1 MDSGTTRAIVLA
13 VFAIAVASA
22 ALLSVGGPTVFLN
35 GEKLEGLEVISTPR
49 GHSVPLKEASRLF
62 GADVKSDQKGGFLV
76 EGGKTD
82 SSYIS
87 ASELTKSGN
96 RYFVDLRTL
105 IQNLGGEVGGDDKRI
120 SVELPPS
127 KLVSASAR
135 PGEIS
140 LRFEK
145 YASFSRTTRGSN
157 GVEFKFF
164 NVEKGNLH
172 EVIELPKDYS
182 YVKAAR
188 LLDRGDGQLIL
199 HLEYREG
206 MSPTVKTTRGDS
218 GFHFNLKLKPPEKDG
233 DLPAPLKPERGEFS
247 YNQTQLWVAG
257 SSHTI
262 HYLEVSEWRENY
274 RLLPVIAEG
283 EVGKGAKLP
292 EMVQDSF
299 GVAGINAN
307 FFDTSSYTPI
317 GLLIKDGK
325 LLSQDWGNRAA
336 VGIDYFGRLKFFRPK
351 VDLFLSTPVE
361 KITIQGLNRPPGD
374 DDLVA
379 YTAEYGKKLTVK
391 GSSVFLTLE
400 DGKVL
405 SRSSRPPVSIEA
417 EQTVVIATGDKLK
430 EIQGINRGDVAKYEW
445 RMEPFVPLLTGAVSA
460 GPLLVENGEDVLD
473 LDEENFTKESNLVRS
488 RANRSVLATT
498 VDGNLLFIVVSD
510 GGIGLEDLPSLLL
523 KSGLN
528 IENAIAFDGGSSA
541 GVIYRDGVNYRSVGG
556 SRRIPVGLVLVS
568 KSQ

>member
-13 VFAIAVASA
+13 VFALTVVSAV
-22 ALLSVGGPTVFLN
+22 LLSGGGPTVFLN
-35 GEKLEGLEVISTPR
+35 GEKLEGLDVIGTPR
-49 GHSVPLKEASRLF
+49 GHSVPLKEAALLF
-62 GADVKSDQKGGFLV
+62 GAGVKSHREGGFLV

-87 ASELTKSGN
+87 ADELTKSGD

-105 IQNLGGEVGGDDKRI
+105 VQNLGGKVGGDDKRI

-127 KLVSASAR
+127 QLVSASAR

-140 LRFEK
+140 LNFEK

-164 NVEKGNLH
+164 NVEKGNLD
-172 EVIELPKDYS
+172 EVIELPQDFS
-182 YVKAAR
+182 YVKSAR
-188 LLDRGDGQLIL
+188 LLEHRDGQLIL

-206 MSPTVKTTRGDS
+206 MSPTVKTTRGES
-218 GFHFNLKLKPPEKDG
+218 GFQFHVKLKPPEKDG
-233 DLPAPLKPERGEFS
+233 DLPTPLKPKRGEFS
-247 YNQTQLWVAG
+247 YNRIQLWAAG

-274 RLLPVIAEG
+274 HLVPVIAEG
-283 EVGKGAKLP
+283 EVGRGAKLP
-292 EMVQDSF
+292 ELVRDNF
-299 GVAGINAN
+299 GVAGINTN

-317 GLLIKDGK
+317 GLIVKNGK

-336 VGIDYFGRLKFFRPK
+336 IGIDYFGRLNFFRPK
-351 VDLFLSTPVE
+351 VDLFLRTPVE
-361 KITIQGLNRPPGD
+361 DIPIQGLNRPRGD

-379 YTAEYGKKLTVK
+379 YTAEYGKRLSVK
-391 GSSVFLTLE
+391 GSSIFLTLE
-400 DGKVL
+400 NGKVL
-405 SRSSRPPVSIEA
+405 SRSSRPPVSIGA
-417 EQTVVIATGDKLK
+417 EQTVVVATGDKVK
-430 EIQGINRGDVAKYEW
+430 EIQGISPGDVANYEW
-445 RMEPFVPLLTGAVSA
+445 RMKPFVPLLTGAVSA
-460 GPLLVENGEDVLD
+460 GPLLVKNGKNVLD
-473 LDEENFTKESNLVRS
+473 LEEENFTKESGLVRS
-488 RANRSVLATT
+488 RARRSVLATT
-498 VDGNLLFIVVSD
+498 MDGDLLFIVVSN
-510 GGIGLEDLPSLLL
+510 GGIGLEDLPGLLL

-541 GVIYRDGVNYRSVGG
+541 GIIYRDGVNYRSVGG
-556 SRRIPVGLVLVS
+556 NRRIPVGLVLVS